1 MLKAKVSRRDRT
13 DKESA
18 LQSVVKEETTR
29 LNALIPK
36 SLHHKLK
43 ILIGCFKSYDNFQP
57 AKRKL
62 KLKNILWDRISKI
75 C

>member
-1 MLKAKVSRRDRT
+1 MLKAKVSRRDRI

-43 ILIGCFKSYDNFQP
+43 IQAAQMGNGMTITSLLIDALNDHLC
-57 AKRKL
+57 KL
-62 KLKNILWDRISKI
+62 SNE
-75 C
+75 

>member
-1 MLKAKVSRRDRT
+1 MVLKAKVSRRNRA

-43 ILIGCFKSYDNFQP
+43 IQAAQMGNGMTITTILIDALNDHLC
-57 AKRKL
+57 KL
-62 KLKNILWDRISKI
+62 SNE
-75 C
+75 

>member
-1 MLKAKVSRRDRT
+1 MLKAKISKRNRA

-18 LQSVVKEETTR
+18 LKSVVKEETTR

-43 ILIGCFKSYDNFQP
+43 IQAAKMGNGMTITTLLIDALNDHLC
-57 AKRKL
+57 KL
-62 KLKNILWDRISKI
+62 SNE
-75 C
+75 